1 MNLQSLPSQNSRTR
15 DRLPLET
22 IELEQPAQYRRTH
35 RKQVEYTNQLEHYL
49 SPAKPH
55 QVLAK
60 AIGEHQ
66 IVSLDSVSEY
76 PFEIEHLNT
85 GNFDLV
91 DLQWHGCFKLSQQ
104 PQIDRH
110 LIWIVLA
117 GSLSQQL
124 NAPQE
129 LPHQQSQQLSCAP
142 ETATI
147 VNPGQTLES
156 ISSQKGKAL
165 LVSIDRNSIDVALSK
180 LLARSLKQPLI
191 FQSSVDLTSDL
202 GLNLQKL
209 LQFLW
214 ESAAGAGAVSA
225 AFMFEELERAF
236 LACAL
241 KGLPSSYS
249 EEILDRLEGAFA
261 AHVRKA
267 RTFIESN
274 LHEDIKLGDIAT
286 AVGVCA
292 RLLQKAFSHQCGC
305 SPMRFVTQTRLYRI
319 RQELESPTSNAK
331 IVDVMMD
338 YGFTQGGK
346 FAKEYQ
352 QLFGENPSDTLKR
365 SNQFQQQPS
374 PLWHQIDDAHS
385 EQIVGGRSGYTTART
400 SSASQLLKISQQWQL
415 LASGFRL

>member
-1 MNLQSLPSQNSRTR
+1 MNLQSLPSKNPHTVDRTQQQ
-15 DRLPLET
+15 L
-22 IELEQPAQYRRTH
+22 ELERTPKQYRSKDLVR
-35 RKQVEYTNQLEHYL
+35 VEYGDKVAPKTRQILT
-49 SPAKPH
+49 
-55 QVLAK
+55 Q
-60 AIGEHQ
+60 AIGSHQ
-66 IVSLDSVSEY
+66 IVALDSVAEY
-76 PFEIEHLNT
+76 PFEIQHLNT

-91 DLQWHGCFKLSQQ
+91 DLQWYGSFKLTRE
-104 PQIDRH
+104 PQTDRY

-124 NAPQE
+124 D
-129 LPHQQSQQLSCAP
+129 LPTQGHQRPQQLSCSKI
-142 ETATI
+142 ATI
-147 VNPGQTLES
+147 VNPGQTVES

-165 LVSIDRNSIDVALSK
+165 LVSIDREAIESAASK
-180 LLARSLKQPLI
+180 LLARALKQPLI

-202 GLNLQKL
+202 GLNLQKF

-236 LACAL
+236 LACAI
-241 KGLPSSYS
+241 KGLPSNYS
-249 EEILDRLEGAFA
+249 EEILDRIEGAFA

-267 RTFIESN
+267 RAFIESN
-274 LHEDIKLGDIAT
+274 LREDIKLGDIAT

-305 SPMRFVTQTRLYRI
+305 SPMRFVTQTRLQRI
-319 RQELESPTSNAK
+319 RQELESPTSDAK

-365 SNQFQQQPS
+365 SIQFQQQPS
-374 PLWHQIDDAHS
+374 PLWQPIDDTRS
-385 EQIVGGRSGYTTART
+385 EQIVGGRSIRNTDRDR
-400 SSASQLLKISQQWQL
+400 SADRLLTIVREWQL
-415 LASGFRL
+415 LAAGLPRL

>member
-1 MNLQSLPSQNSRTR
+1 MNLQSLPSKNRRTV
-15 DRLPLET
+15 DRT
-22 IELEQPAQYRRTH
+22 QRQQIELDRAPTQYRSKH
-35 RKQVEYTNQLEHYL
+35 RIRVEDGNKVAPKTRHVLTQ
-49 SPAKPH
+49 AIGAH
-55 QVLAK
+55 QVVA
-60 AIGEHQ
+60 
-66 IVSLDSVSEY
+66 LDSVAAY
-76 PFEIEHLNT
+76 PFEIQHLNT

-91 DLQWHGCFKLSQQ
+91 DLQWYGSFKLTRE
-104 PQIDRH
+104 PQVDRY
-110 LIWIVLA
+110 LIWIVFA

-124 NAPQE
+124 N
-129 LPHQQSQQLSCAP
+129 LPSQGHQRPHQLSCSP
-142 ETATI
+142 QLATI
-147 VNPGQTLES
+147 VNPGQTVES

-165 LVSIDRNSIDVALSK
+165 LVSIDRDAIDSAASK
-180 LLARSLKQPLI
+180 LLVRSLKQPLV

-202 GLNLQKL
+202 GLNLQKF

-241 KGLPSSYS
+241 KGLPSNYS

-267 RTFIESN
+267 RAFIESN
-274 LHEDIKLGDIAT
+274 LREDIKLGDIAT

-305 SPMRFVTQTRLYRI
+305 SPMRFVTQTRLQRI
-319 RQELESPTSNAK
+319 RQELESPTSDAK

-365 SNQFQQQPS
+365 SSQFQQQPS
-374 PLWHQIDDAHS
+374 PLWQQIDDARS
-385 EQIVGGRSGYTTART
+385 EQIVGGRSIYNTDLN
-400 SSASQLLKISQQWQL
+400 SSADRLLTIARQWQL
-415 LASGFRL
+415 LASGVLHL

>member
-1 MNLQSLPSQNSRTR
+1 MNVQSLHSKSPRPIDRTQR
-15 DRLPLET
+15 QQ
-22 IELEQPAQYRRTH
+22 IELERIQAQYRPQHPVR
-35 RKQVEYTNQLEHYL
+35 VEDGNRVAPKTR
-49 SPAKPH
+49 

-60 AIGEHQ
+60 AIGAHQ
-66 IVSLDSVSEY
+66 IVSLDSVVAD
-76 PFEIEHLNT
+76 PFEIQHLNT

-91 DLQWHGCFKLSQQ
+91 DLRWDSSFKLTGE
-104 PQIDRH
+104 PQADRY
-110 LIWIVLA
+110 LIWIVLS

-124 NAPQE
+124 DLPPQ
-129 LPHQQSQQLSCAP
+129 HQRSQKLNCSP
-142 ETATI
+142 KIATI
-147 VNPGQTLES
+147 VNPGQTVES
-156 ISSQKGKAL
+156 VSSQKGKAL
-165 LVSIDRNSIDVALSK
+165 LVSIDREEIESATSK

-202 GLNLQKL
+202 GLNLQKF

-225 AFMFEELERAF
+225 SFMFEELERAF

-241 KGLPSSYS
+241 KGLPSNYS
-249 EEILDRLEGAFA
+249 DEILDRLEGAFA

-331 IVDVMMD
+331 IVDVMMN

-365 SNQFQQQPS
+365 SIQFQQPPS
-374 PLWHQIDDAHS
+374 PLWHQIDDARS
-385 EQIVGGRSGYTTART
+385 EQIVGGLSYNTNRH
-400 SSASQLLKISQQWQL
+400 SSAARLLPIFRQWL
-415 LASGFRL
+415 

>member
-1 MNLQSLPSQNSRTR
+1 MNLQSLPSQNLRPK
-15 DRLPLET
+15 DRLKQPP
-22 IELEQPAQYRRTH
+22 IELEQPTQYRSPR
-35 RKQVEYTNQLEHYL
+35 RKQVEYAQLEHYP
-49 SPAKPH
+49 SPAQPR
-55 QVLAK
+55 QVLTK

-91 DLQWHGCFKLSQQ
+91 EIQWHGCFKLTQQ

-129 LPHQQSQQLSCAP
+129 PPHQQLQQLSCIP

-165 LVSIDRNSIDVALSK
+165 LVSIDRVAIDVALSN
-180 LLARSLKQPLI
+180 LLARSLKQPVA
-191 FQSSVDLTSDL
+191 FHSSVDLTSDL
-202 GLNLQKL
+202 GLILQKI

-214 ESAAGAGAVSA
+214 ESAAGAVSTS
-225 AFMFEELERAF
+225 FMFEELERAF

-241 KGLPSSYS
+241 KGLPSNYS

-261 AHVRKA
+261 THVRKA

-274 LHEDIKLGDIAT
+274 LHEDIKLGDIAA

-305 SPMRFVTQTRLYRI
+305 SPMRFVTQTRLQRI
-319 RQELESPTSNAK
+319 RQELESPTNNAK

-365 SNQFQQQPS
+365 SIQFQQQPS
-374 PLWHQIDDAHS
+374 PLWHQIDDTQS
-385 EQIVGGRSGYTTART
+385 ERVVGGRSRYYTTDRT
-400 SSASQLLKISQQWQL
+400 SNASQLLKISQHWQL
-415 LASGFRL
+415 LALGFRF

>member
-1 MNLQSLPSQNSRTR
+1 MNLQSLPIQNPRTR
-15 DRLPLET
+15 DRLKQQT
-22 IELEQPAQYRRTH
+22 IELEQPAYRSTR
-35 RKQVEYTNQLEHYL
+35 RKQVEYATQLEHYP
-49 SPAKPH
+49 SPAQPR
-55 QVLAK
+55 QELLTK

-66 IVSLDSVSEY
+66 IVSLDSVSAD

-91 DLQWHGCFKLSQQ
+91 ELQWHGCFKLSQQ

-124 NAPQE
+124 D
-129 LPHQQSQQLSCAP
+129 LPHQQLSCSP
-142 ETATI
+142 QTATI
-147 VNPGQTLES
+147 VNPGQTLHS
-156 ISSQKGKAL
+156 ISSQQGKAL
-165 LVSIDRNSIDVALSK
+165 LVSIERNSMDLALSK
-180 LLARSLKQPLI
+180 LLTRPIKEPLS

-202 GLNLQKL
+202 GMNLQKF

-225 AFMFEELERAF
+225 SFMFEELERAF

-241 KGLPSSYS
+241 KSLPSNYS
-249 EEILDRLEGAFA
+249 EQILDRIEGAAA

-267 RTFIESN
+267 RAFIESN
-274 LHEDIKLGDIAT
+274 LREEIGLGDIAA

-305 SPMRFVTQTRLYRI
+305 SPMRFVTQTRLQRI
-319 RQELESPTSNAK
+319 RQELESPTNDAK
-331 IVDVMMD
+331 IVDVMMN

-365 SNQFQQQPS
+365 SIQFPQPPS
-374 PLWHQIDDAHS
+374 PLWQQIDDTRS
-385 EQIVGGRSGYTTART
+385 EQVVGGQSICNTNYNCSTTK
-400 SSASQLLKISQQWQL
+400 LLEIVRQWQL
-415 LASGFRL
+415 WGSELPHL